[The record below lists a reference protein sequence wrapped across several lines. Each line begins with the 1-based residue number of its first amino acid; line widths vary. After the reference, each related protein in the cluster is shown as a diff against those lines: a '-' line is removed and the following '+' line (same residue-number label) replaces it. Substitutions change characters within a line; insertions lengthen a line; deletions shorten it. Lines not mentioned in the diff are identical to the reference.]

1 MKCISCNFE
10 INTNDEKCANCG
22 YLIKDT
28 IKSKSVLFDK
38 AENKISSN
46 SSTYSKEKK
55 SSKTSKKDLIILMII
70 LAVFI
75 ITNPAE
81 SDHENAVFKKIES
94 QENFEVSESSLGN
107 ALGSFLGE
115 SILKNVIERRNF
127 FLFSLTEVNI
137 NEETKIVGWG
147 ALGYV
152 HIYGY

>member
-1 MKCISCNFE
+1 MKCISCNSE
-10 INTNDEKCANCG
+10 INTNDEKCTNCG
-22 YLIKDT
+22 YLVKDT
-28 IKSKSVLFDK
+28 IKSKSELFDK
-38 AENKISSN
+38 AENKTSS
-46 SSTYSKEKK
+46 YSKEEK

-70 LAVFI
+70 LAVFV
-75 ITNPAE
+75 ITNPSE
-81 SDHENAVFKKIES
+81 SDHEKAVFKKIET
-94 QENFEVSESSLGN
+94 QENFEDSESSLGN

-127 FLFSLTEVNI
+127 FLFSLTEVSI